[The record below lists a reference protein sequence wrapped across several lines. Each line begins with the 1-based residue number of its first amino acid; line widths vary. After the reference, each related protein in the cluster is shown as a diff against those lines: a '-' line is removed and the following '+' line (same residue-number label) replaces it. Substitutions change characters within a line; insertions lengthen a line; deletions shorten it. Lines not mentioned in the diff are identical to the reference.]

1 MHTKVVQSGGAVHW
15 AWCPLGAQWEWCTL
29 GAVHTGVV
37 HTGAGNTLRITA
49 SSSNMKTAHTGLR
62 KWCTLGPVKVVHT
75 GAGVVHTG
83 LSLKK

>member
-1 MHTKVVQSGGAVHW
+1 MVPTR
-15 AWCPLGAQWEWCTL
+15 CTL
-29 GAVHTGVV
+29 GVVHTGGGAHWVV